1 MRKFSFA
8 SLVILATVACAFL
21 LARDPAPV
29 SDRLWEHRNLG
40 KAFYENPDTHAQA
53 VTELHAALLLDPS
66 SVRERINYGLGLLR
80 AGQTEAGIAE
90 LVRAQKQ
97 DPSLPYTWFNLGIAY
112 KHAGDFTRAIEQFKG
127 MLRLVPQE
135 PVAHYNLAA
144 VLRTQGNVQAAIPEF
159 LEAARL
165 NPQLA
170 GPHFQLFG
178 IYQRAGNQTPAARE
192 RQLFE
197 EAKKRDTGAPIP
209 EDMEWCLYAE
219 LYDPPDQRPSAASAP
234 TRYEA
239 KVTSRG
245 WSLDAHL
252 VAIDSEGVGRA
263 DLVIWSRDR
272 VELLKR
278 AVEPVKAS
286 GLEALKDIRSIA
298 AGDFDNDGLTDLCV
312 VTGSG
317 AALYHNNKGVFAKIS
332 DLPGTAGATTALWL
346 DFDHD
351 YDLDL
356 LLLGPQPALM
366 RNNGNGKFENKTPDF
381 PFVRGATLEAITT
394 AVRSDTAARDVVV
407 SYKDRPGVLYRDRLN
422 GVFESST
429 IAVLPAGATGLEAQ
443 DFDRDGL
450 IDLVSTKPQLL
461 FLRNNGETFAKEN
474 EASSSAGSLRA
485 DFNGDNREDY
495 ASLAGNGNLNVF
507 FNASSAEHWMTTHLE
522 GVKNIKSAPDA
533 AVEMK
538 SGAFYEKRIY
548 RGVPLAFAL
557 DGRAAADTIR
567 ITWPNG
573 LIQNEVHQKAAALN
587 IREAQRLSGSCP
599 MIFTWNGH
607 AFQFIT
613 DVLGVAPL
621 GASSGDGN
629 YFPVDHDE
637 YIQIPGSALQAKNGR
652 YQIHITEELHEVSYL
667 DQIQLMAVDH
677 PSTRD
682 IYTNDKFKSPPYP
695 EFRLFGAA
703 DKLAPLRA
711 TEDNGKDVTER
722 LKKVDHTYP
731 DAFLHNT
738 SGVADLHT
746 LNLDFGKVAPDNH
759 AALVLNGWVDW
770 ADGSTF
776 LGASQ
781 NGQGLIFPY
790 LQVKDAAGKWKTVVQ
805 DMGIPSGKPKTIVVD
820 LTGKFLSASREVRIV
835 TNLCVYWDQIFLL
848 PDARTPKTRM
858 THIDAQLASVNFR
871 GFSQAVI
878 DPTRQQ
884 PEKFL
889 YDQVRPVSSW
899 NPTPGLYTRYGD
911 VLPLVRQ
918 ADDRMVIMGSGDE
931 LALEFPASGLPSL
944 PEGWTRDF
952 LLLVDGW
959 AKDADANTAF
969 SQSVL
974 PLPFHAMSAY
984 PYKKAEHFPDDP
996 THAAYVRDYLTR
1008 PALRLIRSLAPAR
1021 TTE

>member
-1 MRKFSFA
+1 MRKFSIA
-8 SLVILATVACAFL
+8 SLVIVSAIVCGCL
-21 LARDPAPV
+21 LASGPAPIA
-29 SDRLWEHRNLG
+29 DRLWEHRNLG

-53 VTELHAALLLDPS
+53 VTELHAALLLNAG
-66 SVRERINYGLGLLR
+66 SVRERINYGLSLLR
-80 AGQTEAGIAE
+80 AGQIEAGVVE

-97 DPSLPYTWFNLGIAY
+97 DPGLPYTWFNLGIAY
-112 KHAGDFTRAIEQFKG
+112 KHAGDFPRAIEQFKG
-127 MLRLVPQE
+127 MLRLTPQE

-144 VLRTQGNVQAAIPEF
+144 VLRTQGNVDAAIPEF
-159 LEAARL
+159 LEAERL
-165 NPQLA
+165 NPKLA

-178 IYQRAGNQTPAARE
+178 IYQRAGNQAAAARE

-197 EAKKRDTGAPIP
+197 EAKKHNEGAPIA

-219 LYDPPDQRPSAASAP
+219 LYDPADQHPSTASAT

-245 WSLDAHL
+245 WGPDAHL
-252 VAIDSEGVGRA
+252 LAIDSEGVGRV
-263 DLVIWSRDR
+263 DLLVWSRDR
-272 VELLKR
+272 IELLQR
-278 AVEPVKAS
+278 ATEPVKAS
-286 GLEALKDIRSIA
+286 GLERLKDIRSIA

-317 AALYHNNKGVFAKIS
+317 AVLYHNNKGVFAKIT

-356 LLLGPQPALM
+356 LLFGPRPVLL
-366 RNNGNGKFENKTPDF
+366 RNNGNGKFEEKTAEF
-381 PFVRGATLEAITT
+381 PFVKGVTLAAITT

-407 SYKDRPGVLYRDRLN
+407 SYKDRAGVLYRDRLN
-422 GVFESST
+422 GVFESSDLA
-429 IAVLPAGATGLEAQ
+429 ILPAGASGLDAQ

-450 IDLVSTKPQLL
+450 IDLVSDEPQPL
-461 FLRNNGETFAKEN
+461 FLRNNGETFVKEN
-474 EASSSAGSLRA
+474 SPPTLRA
-485 DFNGDNREDY
+485 DFSLGGD
-495 ASLAGNGNLNVF
+495 GNLSVF
-507 FNASSAEHWMTTHLE
+507 SQALSNEHWITARLE
-522 GVKNIKSAPDA
+522 GVKNIKSAVDA
-533 AVEMK
+533 VVEMK
-538 SGAFYEKRIY
+538 SGAFYEKKIY
-548 RGVPLAFAL
+548 RGVPLAFSL

-573 LIQNEVHQKAAALN
+573 LIQNDVHQKIGALT

-607 AFQFIT
+607 GFQFIT

-652 YQIHITEELHEVSYL
+652 YRIHITEELHEVSYL
-667 DQIQLMAVDH
+667 DQVQLVAVDH
-677 PSTRD
+677 PSALD

-695 EFRLFGAA
+695 EFRLFGTA
-703 DKLAPLRA
+703 DKFAPVRA
-711 TEDNGKDVTER
+711 TEDHGTDVTAR
-722 LKKVDHTYP
+722 LAKIDQTYP
-731 DAFLHNT
+731 DAFRHNT
-738 SGVADLHT
+738 AGVAELHT
-746 LNLDFGKVAPDNH
+746 LNLDFGRVAEDNH

-790 LQVKDAAGKWKTVVQ
+790 LQVKDATGKWKTVVE
-805 DMGIPSGKPKTIVVD
+805 DMGIPSGKPKTMVVD

-848 PDARTPKTRM
+848 PDARAPKNRM
-858 THIDAQLASVNFR
+858 TQVDAQSASVNFR

-878 DPTRQQ
+878 DATRQQ

-911 VLPLVRQ
+911 VLPLVRR

-944 PEGWTRDF
+944 PAGWTRDF

-974 PLPFHAMSAY
+974 PLPFHGMSAY
-984 PYKKAEHFPDDP
+984 PYKKTEHFPDDP
-996 THAAYVRDYLTR
+996 AHAAYVRDYLTR

-1021 TTE
+1021 ITE